1 MPAPLPPIP
10 TENMTAVTNSN
21 DGEILVSCFD
31 NVDWIRV
38 EGKGSFRNSTLVKEF
53 TQRSLEKGHRNFV
66 VDLENCSSVDSTFMG
81 TLASM
86 ALKLRYEPDGRVDV
100 INANEQTHK
109 SLTSLGLHCLLELD
123 NDGSAW
129 KTERELVAKNLGK
142 PLLPDEELSK
152 REETGNILTAHEAL
166 VEANS
171 ENYSR
176 FKNVLAYLKDDL
188 NADEST

>member
-1 MPAPLPPIP
+1 
-10 TENMTAVTNSN
+10 MTAVMNSN

-31 NVDWIRV
+31 NVAWIRV
-38 EGKGSFRNSTLVKEF
+38 EGKGSFKNSTQVKEF
-53 TQRSLEKGHRNFV
+53 TQRSLDKGHRKFV
-66 VDLENCSSVDSTFMG
+66 VDLENCPTIDSTFMG

-100 INANEQTHK
+100 INANEHTRN

-123 NDGSAW
+123 DDGSAW

-142 PLLPDEELSK
+142 PIAPIEDLSK
-152 REETGNILTAHEAL
+152 KETTGNILTAHEAL

-176 FKNVLAYLKDDL
+176 FKDVLEYLKDDP